1 MRDHSNSHDFL
12 IQVVT
17 IRLGGDEMS
26 YKRQKPIEI
35 LDRDDLDKLLA
46 GCGTSTTGVRNR
58 ALLSLLFFAG
68 LRTQEALDLRAV
80 DVKFNADGSATLNV
94 RSGKGGKQRIV
105 TLAAPGVPDVSSWLD
120 LRAFKV
126 TDAKTARLFCTH
138 ARGSMT
144 PGEPLDAGY
153 VRAMLAR
160 LGVRVDLGKRL
171 HAHGFR
177 HAHASFL
184 HLRGVPVA
192 AIQAQ
197 LGHSSPLTTTRYLAS
212 IGAHDAH
219 AHVSAAFA

>member
-1 MRDHSNSHDFL
+1 
-12 IQVVT
+12 
-17 IRLGGDEMS
+17 MS
-26 YKRQKPIEI
+26 YQRAKAIEI

-46 GCGTSTTGVRNR
+46 GCGRSTTGIRNR
-58 ALLSLLFFAG
+58 ALLATLYFAG

-80 DVKFNADGSATLNV
+80 DVKLNPDGSATLNV

-105 TLAAPGVPDVSSWLD
+105 TLAAPGVPDLAAWLE
-120 LRAFKV
+120 LRAARV
-126 TDAKTARLFCTH
+126 TDAKTAPLFCTH
-138 ARGSMT
+138 ARGARVE
-144 PGEPLDAGY
+144 PAKPLDAGY

-160 LGVRVDLGKRL
+160 LGARVDLGKRL

-184 HLRGVPVA
+184 HHRGVPVA
-192 AIQAQ
+192 VIQAQ

-219 AHVSAAFA
+219 AHVAAAFAS